1 MRKKYYKILTYFSK
15 KKKLFIFLIGF
26 SYERIMYQYL
36 QMFLIYKKLFQLI
49 YPTLHMVL
57 IEHKKPFNGY
67 I

>member
-1 MRKKYYKILTYFSK
+1 MRKKYYKILTYFSTE
-15 KKKLFIFLIGF
+15 KKLFLLISF

-49 YPTLHMVL
+49 YPALHMVL